1 MEVSFKATGNKYC
14 ESLPDEWKYRWAMH
28 MDHLFLR
35 HGLELCFHQRLP
47 IKDEIKKP
55 WTDLQVT
62 GAGEQIK
69 NVIIPAWKEGEDPT
83 PEKWLQL
90 LDGLVGES
98 QQHQAHTMD
107 MIVTVGRKQY
117 SHL

>member
-1 MEVSFKATGNKYC
+1 
-14 ESLPDEWKYRWAMH
+14 
-28 MDHLFLR
+28 MDQLFLR

-69 NVIIPAWKEGEDPT
+69 NVVIPSWEEGEDPT